1 MRAGDPLS
9 RLPLWG
15 GLAILFL
22 FAPTLGGCST
32 VVLDSSWRDREI
44 TIDGTVTEWE
54 GKRATIEGKD
64 LIVGL
69 ANDADYLYL
78 TVTPRTEGA
87 QMNMMRSGFTVW
99 FDPEGGTAQTFGIRY
114 PLGMQESGIRL
125 GFAGEEPDRE
135 RMRQEFERTLFQLE
149 IRGPQE
155 DQTRHLAISE
165 AVGIDIR
172 AQIEDGVLSYELKI
186 PLLQS
191 EKHPHAVGAGPGSS
205 IGLGF
210 ITPSVDRE
218 AMMASRG
225 GGGMGGSGGRG
236 RGGGR
241 GAGGPGGRGGGRGGG
256 MGDGGSPKDRLP
268 SGLDVWIRTQ
278 LAIPTESGS

>member
-78 TVTPRTEGA
+78 TVTPEHDALRIHGLV
-87 QMNMMRSGFTVW
+87 RS
-99 FDPEGGTAQTFGIRY
+99 
-114 PLGMQESGIRL
+114 
-125 GFAGEEPDRE
+125 
-135 RMRQEFERTLFQLE
+135 
-149 IRGPQE
+149 
-155 DQTRHLAISE
+155 
-165 AVGIDIR
+165 
-172 AQIEDGVLSYELKI
+172 
-186 PLLQS
+186 
-191 EKHPHAVGAGPGSS
+191 
-205 IGLGF
+205 
-210 ITPSVDRE
+210 
-218 AMMASRG
+218 
-225 GGGMGGSGGRG
+225 
-236 RGGGR
+236 
-241 GAGGPGGRGGGRGGG
+241 
-256 MGDGGSPKDRLP
+256 
-268 SGLDVWIRTQ
+268 
-278 LAIPTESGS
+278 